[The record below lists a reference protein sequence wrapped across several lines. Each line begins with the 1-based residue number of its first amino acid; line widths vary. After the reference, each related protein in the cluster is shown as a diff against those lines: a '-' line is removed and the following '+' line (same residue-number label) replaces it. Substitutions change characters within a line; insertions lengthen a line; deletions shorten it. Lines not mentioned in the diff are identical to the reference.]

1 MEDLARG
8 EVARRKGDRSG
19 RYRFDGER
27 RGASGGRRR
36 SYPEFCQRGRARERY
51 RWSRLWFRNLR
62 WPRSGRYQD
71 RLAQTAIA
79 RRRRPPRLRAAMGK
93 GGLVS
98 GPAISNL
105 NSRSCSISISA
116 NPAALRRRS
125 TQIAAELHE
134 GRIWVTETSVAAPSS
149 TSRSKRPKGLVQIF
163 QTARLCHC
171 KQRATDRP
179 GE

>member
-19 RYRFDGER
+19 RYRFNGEH

-36 SYPEFCQRGRARERY
+36 SYPAFCQRGRERERY

-62 WPRSGRYQD
+62 WPHSGRYQD

-98 GPAISNL
+98 GPVIGGL
-105 NSRSCSISISA
+105 KSRSRSIGISA
-116 NPAALRRRS
+116 SRAALKASAIDR
-125 TQIAAELHE
+125 
-134 GRIWVTETSVAAPSS
+134 TS
-149 TSRSKRPKGLVQIF
+149 K
-163 QTARLCHC
+163 
-171 KQRATDRP
+171 
-179 GE
+179 